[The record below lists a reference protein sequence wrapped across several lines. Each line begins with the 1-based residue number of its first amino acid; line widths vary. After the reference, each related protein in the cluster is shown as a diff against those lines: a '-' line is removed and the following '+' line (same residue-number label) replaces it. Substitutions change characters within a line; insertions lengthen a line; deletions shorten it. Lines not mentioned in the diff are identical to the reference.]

1 MKKSIPFLLFLV
13 SFGVYLKTLCPTV
26 YVGDSGELI
35 AAAYTLGIA
44 HPPGYPLY
52 CLLGKLFTFLPFGS
66 IAYRIN
72 LMSAFFASLTV
83 VLVYL
88 IILKILTNGPTG
100 QRVNGSTGKLANW
113 QTGKPFAR
121 HIPAISSSLLFAFS
135 STFWSQAVVA
145 EVYTL
150 NTFFLALSIFVLL
163 KWREALPTP
172 NSRSEAETPTPPL
185 HARRSKL
192 SERSGDPDPSS
203 PRSSGQTPNS
213 TRYLYS
219 FSLIYGLGLTN
230 HYIMGLFAPAFILFI
245 LWTRPKIIKEVKTLF
260 LMLGLFLLPLMLYL
274 YLPIRSLQNPPIDWG
289 NPENLPN
296 FLAHMGRIQYRKL
309 EFGQVIGF
317 KTQTLFIRNFFR
329 QLAEQFTIYVGWIGI
344 VGLFW
349 GLYRNKKLFVTTF
362 LVFLFTSLGLI
373 FLLHFPY
380 EPRDIFRMSVY
391 YLPSYLIFS
400 LWIGYGIEYL
410 IFKGAQ
416 LNRGVKIG
424 FGTRNSYKCLSTI
437 LILALPLL
445 PLSKNYFKNDRS
457 RHYFAYDF
465 GMNILKTLEE
475 GAVLFV
481 SGEKRTFPLAYLHMV
496 EGKRSDVAIYDG
508 PGNVFKDPY
517 ERDRGLNREE
527 WRKRRTDREWEL
539 VRTTPRP
546 VYYSFL
552 RNIEIPGYIL
562 RPTGIVYCLGK
573 EGIESKEEYNYWK
586 DYQMRGIENEEI
598 YKDLPTRAIIAEYY
612 YRLGKYYERLGKREK
627 ALETY
632 LKLSEVGWLSE
643 EFHYGLGVT
652 FHELGMY
659 EYAILEY
666 QRAIEIR
673 PTDVKAYN
681 NLGVCYALKGQYQKA
696 KREWEKALS
705 INPGYEEA
713 RKNLERLKSREQG
726 L

>member
-1 MKKSIPFLLFLV
+1 MRKSIPFLLFLV

-26 YVGDSGELI
+26 YIGDSGELI
-35 AAAYTLGIA
+35 AAAYTLGIP

-52 CLLGKLFTFLPFGS
+52 CLLGKLFTFLPIGS
-66 IAYRIN
+66 IAYRVN

-88 IILKILTNGPTG
+88 IVLHIPHPTSHISHHDAIL
-100 QRVNGSTGKLANW
+100 
-113 QTGKPFAR
+113 R
-121 HIPAISSSLLFAFS
+121 HIPAISASLLFAFS
-135 STFWSQAVVA
+135 ATFWSQAVMA

-150 NTFFLALSIFVLL
+150 NTFFAALTFLLLVLWN
-163 KWREALPTP
+163 KKKD
-172 NSRSEAETPTPPL
+172 N
-185 HARRSKL
+185 K
-192 SERSGDPDPSS
+192 
-203 PRSSGQTPNS
+203 
-213 TRYLYS
+213 YLYC
-219 FSLIYGLGLTN
+219 FALTYGLSLTN
-230 HYIMGLFAPAFILFI
+230 HYIMFLLFPAYLLYI
-245 LWTRPKIIKEVKTLF
+245 LWTEPKIIKETKTLF
-260 LMLGLFLLPLMLYL
+260 IMLGLLLLGLIPYF

-296 FLAHMGRIQYRKL
+296 FLAHIGRIQYRKL
-309 EFGQVIGF
+309 EFGQGIGF
-317 KTQTLFIRNFFR
+317 KTKALFIGNFFR

-344 VGLFW
+344 VGLFG
-349 GLYRNKKLFVTTF
+349 GLYRSKKLFITTF

-400 LWIGYGIEYL
+400 LWMGYGIEYL
-410 IFKGAQ
+410 VSQGAQ
-416 LNRGVKIG
+416 LNRGVKIS
-424 FGTRNSYKCLSTI
+424 FGTRNAYKYLNTL

-445 PLSKNYFKNDRS
+445 PLSKNYFKSDRS

-475 GAVLFV
+475 GAVLFI

-508 PGNVFKDPY
+508 PGNVFRDLY

-527 WRKRRTDREWEL
+527 WRQRRTAKEWEL
-539 VRTTPRP
+539 VRTTSRP

-562 RPTGIVYCLGK
+562 KPTGIVYCLRK
-573 EGIESKEEYNYWK
+573 KGIESKEEYNYWK
-586 DYQMRGIENEEI
+586 DYQMRGIEDEKI
-598 YKDLPTRAIIAEYY
+598 YKDLPTRSIIAEYY

-632 LKLSEVGWLSE
+632 LKLSGVGWLSE
-643 EFHYGLGVT
+643 EFRYSLGVT

-673 PTDVKAYN
+673 PINAKAHN
-681 NLGVCYALKGQYQKA
+681 NLGVCYALKGEYQEA

-713 RKNLERLKSREQG
+713 RKNLERLKSRKQ
-726 L
+726 